1 MKKESKLR
9 FVTRLAAV
17 AMVVLIASCATTGAK
32 SKAAGAPDISGGWK
46 SVSTEDMGNGA
57 WATREFTM
65 KGSDW
70 QVITTFYLDKDMK
83 MPVFAFRAV
92 GPYEITTASSK
103 VAGAYEATFHF
114 SEKHL
119 AILTDSGDVLKAFGF
134 DPAGFVK
141 GDETDISAKGASFLK
156 SVADYPLEYD
166 LVALK
171 DGQLSLGA
179 RPADND
185 LSTVEKR
192 PTKVGLPLSRL

>member
-1 MKKESKLR
+1 MKKESNLR
-9 FVTRLAAV
+9 FVTRLAFV
-17 AMVVLIASCATTGAK
+17 AMLVLVASCATTGAGAK
-32 SKAAGAPDISGGWK
+32 VPGAPDLSGVWR

-70 QVITTFYLDKDMK
+70 QVVTTFYLDKDMK

-92 GPYEITTASSK
+92 GPYEITAASSK
-103 VAGAYEATFHF
+103 VAGAFEATFHF
-114 SEKHL
+114 TKKFL
-119 AILTDSGDVLKAFGF
+119 TILTDSGEVLKAFGF
-134 DPAGFVK
+134 ASAGLETGK
-141 GDETDISAKGASFLK
+141 ETDISATGASFLK

-171 DGQLSLGA
+171 DGKLSLGA

-192 PTKVGLPLSRL
+192 PTKVGLPLSRP